1 MIEGQAQDPHE
12 LFDIVTTEGAPTGQV
27 KERALVHRDGDWHR
41 AVHVWVAGI
50 DDDGP
55 FVLMQRRSPAKDTMP
70 NRLDVAVGG
79 HYRAGEHLDDVLR
92 EVEEELGVPV
102 TADQLRSLGTRICLY
117 EPPDGGMVEHELQD
131 VFLWRRDE
139 SLNSYR
145 PNPHELSALIK
156 LPIPPLLS
164 LLAGEQTS
172 ISGEQRSAGDLTIS
186 PVILDATEFSQRID
200 RYFYRAVIAIDA
212 ALHGARHVAV

>member
-12 LFDIVTTEGAPTGQV
+12 LFDVVTTEGVPTGRV

-50 DDDGP
+50 DDAGP

-79 HYRAGEHLDDVLR
+79 HYRAGETLTDVLR
-92 EVEEELGVPV
+92 EVEEEIGVPV
-102 TADQLRSLGTRICLY
+102 TADDLRFLGTRICLY
-117 EPPDGGMVEHELQD
+117 EAEGVMVEHELQD
-131 VFLWRRDE
+131 AFLWRRDE
-139 SLNSYR
+139 PLTTYR

-156 LPIPPLLS
+156 LPIPALLS
-164 LLAGEQTS
+164 LLSGEQAS
-172 ISGEQRSAGDLTIS
+172 ISGEQLSATDCTIQR
-186 PVILDATEFSQRID
+186 VTLGAEEFTQRID
-200 RYFYRAVIAIDA
+200 RYFYRAVIAINA
-212 ALHGARHVAV
+212 ALRGERYVAV

>member
-1 MIEGQAQDPHE
+1 MTEAQAQDPHE
-12 LFDIVTTEGAPTGQV
+12 LFDVVTTEGAPTGRV

-50 DDDGP
+50 DDAGP

-79 HYRAGEHLDDVLR
+79 HYRAGETLNDVLR
-92 EVEEELGVPV
+92 EVEEEIGVPV
-102 TADQLRSLGTRICLY
+102 TADELRFLGTRICLY
-117 EPPDGGMVEHELQD
+117 EPQGGMVEHELQD

-139 SLNSYR
+139 SLTSYR

-164 LLAGEQTS
+164 LLTGDEAFV
-172 ISGEQRSAGDLTIS
+172 SGARLSAADLTVS
-186 PVILDATEFSQRID
+186 PVTLDADEFTQRID

-212 ALHGARHVAV
+212 ALHGAPHVAV